1 MPELEKLE
9 EALAVEQSNNELNED
24 SMRHPTPAEQYA
36 AKLTTPAKA
45 VEALQ
50 DGSTLCLAL
59 AAGMPG
65 GLARAVADRI
75 LAGNLK
81 NLNLYYQHSMK
92 YSEETLIRPEVL
104 SKVDARCFFMGD
116 PDRKMVA
123 LGISEGRKYLS
134 YVPINFSNIPRALTE
149 HIHVDTFVVA
159 VSPMDKSGHFSL
171 GTNNDYASI
180 VLRHCDRVIVEVNR
194 NMPRVFGD
202 SLVHISEVQA
212 IVENHVPLVQVPYV
226 EPDADSMKIGKCIA
240 EQIPDGATL
249 QLGIGNL
256 PNAVAIHLANHNDL
270 GIHSELFSHAF
281 VRLVKSG
288 VATGR
293 KKTVHPRKHVYT
305 FAIGDN
311 EVYDFINDNPS
322 IESYPSSYVN
332 DIHVI
337 ALHDNMMSVNT
348 AIEIDLY
355 GQVNA
360 EFVKGHQYSGSGGQ
374 FDFVKGASF
383 SRGGKSFIG
392 LKAAAK
398 NGSISCIVPRVQM
411 ATDTRMD
418 VEHIVTEYG
427 CVNLRG
433 KSTRERAL
441 ALISIAHPN
450 FREQLMTHA
459 KSINLI

>member
-1 MPELEKLE
+1 MGTRTTTDEL
-9 EALAVEQSNNELNED
+9 
-24 SMRHPTPAEQYA
+24 TPSATHTGHRYSTPRQEYA

-45 VEALQ
+45 VERLES
-50 DGSTLCLAL
+50 GSTLCLAL
-59 AAGMPG
+59 GVGMPG
-65 GLARAVADRI
+65 GLAKAVADRI
-75 LAGNLK
+75 LAGDLK
-81 NLNLYYQHSMK
+81 NLNLYFQHSMK
-92 YSEETLIRPEVL
+92 YSAETLIRPEVL
-104 SKVDARCFFMGD
+104 KNVNARCFFMGET
-116 PDRKMVA
+116 DRKVVDVGLA
-123 LGISEGRKYLS
+123 EGRKYLS

-149 HIHVDTFVVA
+149 HIKVNSFVVT

-171 GTNNDYASI
+171 GTNNDYAST
-180 VLRHCDRVIVEVNR
+180 VLRHCDQVIVEVNH

-202 SLVHISEVQA
+202 SLVHISEVHA
-212 IVENHVPLVQVPYV
+212 IVENDAPLVKIPYKD
-226 EPDADSMKIGKCIA
+226 PDKDSLKIGKCIA

-256 PNAVAIHLANHNDL
+256 PNAVALHLADRNDL

-281 VRLVKSG
+281 VRLIKSG
-288 VATGR
+288 VANGR
-293 KKTVHPRKHVYT
+293 KKTIHPRKHVFT
-305 FAIGDN
+305 FAIGDD

-322 IESYPSSYVN
+322 IESYSSAYVN

-337 ALHDNMMSVNT
+337 AQHDDLMSVNT

-360 EFVKGHQYSGSGGQ
+360 EFINGHQYSGSGGQ

-383 SRGGKSFIG
+383 SKGGKSFIG
-392 LKAAAK
+392 LKSAAK
-398 NGSISCIVPRVQM
+398 NGTISCIVPHVQM

-433 KSTRERAL
+433 KSTRERAQ
-441 ALISIAHPN
+441 ALISIAHPT
-450 FREQLMTHA
+450 FRDELTAYA
-459 KSINLI
+459 KSVVLI

>member
-1 MPELEKLE
+1 MGYRT
-9 EALAVEQSNNELNED
+9 AQED
-24 SMRHPTPAEQYA
+24 YA

-45 VEALQ
+45 VEGIVN
-50 DGSTLCLAL
+50 GSTLCLAL
-59 AAGMPG
+59 AVGMPG
-65 GLARAVADRI
+65 GLAKAVADRV

-81 NLNLYYQHSMK
+81 DLNLYYQHSMK

-149 HIHVDTFVVA
+149 HIRVNTFLVT
-159 VSPMDKSGHFSL
+159 VSPMDASGHFSL
-171 GTNNDYASI
+171 GTNNDYAST
-180 VLRHCDRVIVEVNR
+180 VLRHCDRVVVEVNR

-202 SLVHISEVQA
+202 SLVHVSEVQA
-212 IVENHVPLVQVPYV
+212 IVENHAPLVQVPYKD
-226 EPDADSMKIGKCIA
+226 PDEDSMKIGKCIA

-256 PNAVAIHLANHNDL
+256 PNAVALLLANRNDL
-270 GIHSELFSHAF
+270 GIHSELFSHALM
-281 VRLVKSG
+281 RLVKSG
-288 VATGR
+288 VANGR
-293 KKTVHPRKHVYT
+293 KKTLHPRKHVFT
-305 FAIGDN
+305 FSIGDD
-311 EVYDFINDNPS
+311 ELYQFINDNPS
-322 IESYPSSYVN
+322 MESYASSYVN
-332 DIHVI
+332 NIDII
-337 ALHDNMMSVNT
+337 AQHDNMMSVNT
-348 AIEIDLY
+348 AVEVDLY
-355 GQVNA
+355 GQVNG
-360 EFVKGHQYSGSGGQ
+360 EFINGHQYSGSGGQ

-383 SRGGKSFIG
+383 SKGGKSFIG
-392 LKAAAK
+392 LKATVK
-398 NGSISCIVPRVQM
+398 NGTISCIVPHVQM

-433 KSTRERAL
+433 RSTRERAL
-441 ALISIAHPN
+441 ALISIADPN
-450 FREQLMTHA
+450 FRNELTKHA

>member
-1 MPELEKLE
+1 MGYRTPK
-9 EALAVEQSNNELNED
+9 ED
-24 SMRHPTPAEQYA
+24 YA

-45 VEALQ
+45 VEGIAN
-50 DGSTLCLAL
+50 GSTLCLAL
-59 AAGMPG
+59 AVGMPG

-75 LAGNLK
+75 LAGDLK
-81 NLNLYYQHSMK
+81 DLNLYYQHSMK

-104 SKVDARCFFMGD
+104 SKVDARVFFMGD

-149 HIHVDTFVVA
+149 HIRVNTFLVT
-159 VSPMDKSGHFSL
+159 VSPMDASGHFSL
-171 GTNNDYASI
+171 GTNNDYAST
-180 VLRHCDRVIVEVNR
+180 VLRHCDRVVVEVNR

-202 SLVHISEVQA
+202 SLVHVSEVQA
-212 IVENHVPLVQVPYV
+212 IVENNAPLVQVPYKD
-226 EPDADSMKIGKCIA
+226 PDEDSMKIGKCIA

-256 PNAVAIHLANHNDL
+256 PNAVALLVGNRNDL
-270 GIHSELFSHAF
+270 GIHSELFSHALMK
-281 VRLVKSG
+281 LVKSG
-288 VATGR
+288 VANGR
-293 KKTVHPRKHVYT
+293 KKTLHPRKHVFT
-305 FAIGDN
+305 FAIGDD
-311 EVYDFINDNPS
+311 EVYQFINDNPS
-322 IESYPSSYVN
+322 MESYASSYVN
-332 DIHVI
+332 DIHII
-337 ALHDNMMSVNT
+337 AQHDNMMSVNT
-348 AIEIDLY
+348 AVEVDLY
-355 GQVNA
+355 GQVNG
-360 EFVKGHQYSGSGGQ
+360 EFINGHQYSGSGGQ

-383 SRGGKSFIG
+383 SKGGKSFIG

-398 NGSISCIVPRVQM
+398 NGTVSCIVPHVQM

-433 KSTRERAL
+433 RSTRERAL
-441 ALISIAHPN
+441 ALISVAHPN
-450 FREQLMTHA
+450 FREQLTKHA

>member
-1 MPELEKLE
+1 MGYRTPK
-9 EALAVEQSNNELNED
+9 ED
-24 SMRHPTPAEQYA
+24 YA

-45 VEALQ
+45 VEGIAN
-50 DGSTLCLAL
+50 GSTLCLAL
-59 AAGMPG
+59 AVGMPG
-65 GLARAVADRI
+65 GLARAVADRV
-75 LAGNLK
+75 LAGNLED
-81 NLNLYYQHSMK
+81 LNLYYQHSMK

-149 HIHVDTFVVA
+149 HIRVNTFLVT
-159 VSPMDKSGHFSL
+159 VSPMDASGHFSL
-171 GTNNDYASI
+171 GTNNDYAST
-180 VLRHCDRVIVEVNR
+180 VLRHCDRVVVEVNR

-202 SLVHISEVQA
+202 SLVHVSEVQA
-212 IVENHVPLVQVPYV
+212 IVENHAPLVNVPYK

-256 PNAVAIHLANHNDL
+256 PNAVALLLENHNDL

-288 VATGR
+288 VANGR
-293 KKTVHPRKHVYT
+293 KKTLHPRKHVFT
-305 FAIGDN
+305 FAIGDD
-311 EVYDFINDNPS
+311 EVYEFINDNPS
-322 IESYPSSYVN
+322 MESYASSYVN
-332 DIHVI
+332 DIHII
-337 ALHDNMMSVNT
+337 AQHDNMMSVNT
-348 AIEIDLY
+348 AIEVDLY
-355 GQVNA
+355 GQVNG

-383 SRGGKSFIG
+383 SKGGKSFIG
-392 LKAAAK
+392 LRSAAK
-398 NGSISCIVPRVQM
+398 NGTISCIVPRVQM

-418 VEHIVTEYG
+418 VEHISTEYG

-433 KSTRERAL
+433 RSTRERAL

-450 FREQLMTHA
+450 FRDELTRHA

>member
-1 MPELEKLE
+1 MGYRT
-9 EALAVEQSNNELNED
+9 AQED
-24 SMRHPTPAEQYA
+24 YA

-45 VEALQ
+45 VEGIAN
-50 DGSTLCLAL
+50 GSTLCLAL
-59 AAGMPG
+59 AVGMPG
-65 GLARAVADRI
+65 GLAKAVADRV

-81 NLNLYYQHSMK
+81 DLNLYYQHSMK

-149 HIHVDTFVVA
+149 HIRVNTFLVT
-159 VSPMDKSGHFSL
+159 VSPMDASGHFSL
-171 GTNNDYASI
+171 GTNNDYAST
-180 VLRHCDRVIVEVNR
+180 VLRHCDRVVVEVNR

-202 SLVHISEVQA
+202 SLVHVSEVQA
-212 IVENHVPLVQVPYV
+212 IVENHAPLVNVPYKD
-226 EPDADSMKIGKCIA
+226 PDEDSMKIGKCIA
-240 EQIPDGATL
+240 EKIPDGATL

-256 PNAVAIHLANHNDL
+256 PNAVALLLENHNDL

-288 VATGR
+288 VANGR
-293 KKTVHPRKHVYT
+293 KKTLHPRKHVFT
-305 FAIGDN
+305 FAIGDD
-311 EVYDFINDNPS
+311 EVYEFINDNPS
-322 IESYPSSYVN
+322 MESYASSYVN

-337 ALHDNMMSVNT
+337 AEHDNMMSVNT
-348 AIEIDLY
+348 AIEVDLY
-355 GQVNA
+355 GQVNG
-360 EFVKGHQYSGSGGQ
+360 EFVNGHQYSGSGGQ

-383 SRGGKSFIG
+383 SKGGKSFIG
-392 LKAAAK
+392 LRSAAK
-398 NGSISCIVPRVQM
+398 NGTISCIVPRVQM

-418 VEHIVTEYG
+418 VEHIATEYG

-433 KSTRERAL
+433 RSTRERAL

-450 FREQLMTHA
+450 FRDELMKHA

>member
-1 MPELEKLE
+1 MGYRTAPE
-9 EALAVEQSNNELNED
+9 D
-24 SMRHPTPAEQYA
+24 YA

-45 VEALQ
+45 VEGIAN
-50 DGSTLCLAL
+50 GSTLCLAL
-59 AAGMPG
+59 AVGMPG
-65 GLARAVADRI
+65 GLARAVADRV

-81 NLNLYYQHSMK
+81 DLNLYYQHSMK

-149 HIHVDTFVVA
+149 HIRVNTFLVT
-159 VSPMDKSGHFSL
+159 VSPMDASGHFSL
-171 GTNNDYASI
+171 GTNNDYAST
-180 VLRHCDRVIVEVNR
+180 VLRHCDRVVVEVNR

-202 SLVHISEVQA
+202 SLVHVSEVQA
-212 IVENHVPLVQVPYV
+212 IVENHVPLVHVPYV
-226 EPDADSMKIGKCIA
+226 DPDEDSMKIGKCIA

-256 PNAVAIHLANHNDL
+256 PNAVALLLGNRNDL

-281 VRLVKSG
+281 VHLVKSG
-288 VATGR
+288 VANGR
-293 KKTVHPRKHVYT
+293 KKTLHPRKHVFT
-305 FAIGDN
+305 FAIGDD
-311 EVYDFINDNPS
+311 EVYQFINDNPS
-322 IESYPSSYVN
+322 MESYASSYVN

-337 ALHDNMMSVNT
+337 AQHDNMMSVNT
-348 AIEIDLY
+348 AVEVDLY
-355 GQVNA
+355 GQVNG
-360 EFVKGHQYSGSGGQ
+360 EFINGHQYSGSGGQ

-383 SRGGKSFIG
+383 SKGGKSFIG

-398 NGSISCIVPRVQM
+398 NGTISCIVPRVQM

-433 KSTRERAL
+433 RSTRERAL

-450 FREQLMTHA
+450 FRDQLTKHA

>member
-1 MPELEKLE
+1 MRYRTPVE
-9 EALAVEQSNNELNED
+9 E
-24 SMRHPTPAEQYA
+24 YA
-36 AKLTTPAKA
+36 AKLTTPEKA
-45 VEALQ
+45 VTVIE

-59 AAGMPG
+59 AAGMPAS
-65 GLARAVADRI
+65 LARAVADRI

-104 SKVDARCFFMGD
+104 SKVDARVFFMGD

-123 LGISEGRKYLS
+123 KGISENRKYLS

-149 HIHVDTFVVA
+149 HIHVDTFVVT

-180 VLRHCDRVIVEVNR
+180 VLRHCKRVIVEVNR

-202 SLVHISEVQA
+202 SLVHISEVDA
-212 IVENHVPLVQVPYV
+212 LVENHIPLVNVPYK
-226 EPDADSMKIGKCIA
+226 EPDPASVKIGQCIA

-256 PNAVAIHLANHNDL
+256 PNAVAMQLCDRKDL

-281 VRLVKSG
+281 VRLIKCG
-288 VATGR
+288 AATGR
-293 KKTVHPRKHVYT
+293 RKTVHPRKHVFT
-305 FAIGDN
+305 FAIGDA

-337 ALHDNMMSVNT
+337 KQHDNMISVNT

-360 EFVKGHQYSGSGGQ
+360 EFINGHQYSGSGGQ

-383 SRGGKSFIG
+383 SQGGKSFIG

-398 NGSISCIVPRVQM
+398 EGTVSCIVPRVQM

-418 VEHIVTEYG
+418 VEYIVTEYG

-450 FREQLMTHA
+450 FRDKLKRHA

>member
-1 MPELEKLE
+1 MGYGTPQE
-9 EALAVEQSNNELNED
+9 E
-24 SMRHPTPAEQYA
+24 YA

-45 VEALQ
+45 VEGIAN
-50 DGSTLCLAL
+50 GSTLCLAL
-59 AAGMPG
+59 AVGMPG
-65 GLARAVADRI
+65 GLARAIADRI

-81 NLNLYYQHSMK
+81 DLNLYYQHSMK

-116 PDRKMVA
+116 PDRKMVS
-123 LGISEGRKYLS
+123 LGLSEGRKYLS

-149 HIHVDTFVVA
+149 HIHANTFVVT

-171 GTNNDYASI
+171 GTNNDYAST
-180 VLRHCDRVIVEVNR
+180 VLRHCDRVVVEVNR

-202 SLVHISEVQA
+202 SLVHVSEVHA
-212 IVENHVPLVQVPYV
+212 IVENHVPLVQIPYKT
-226 EPDADSMKIGKCIA
+226 PDEDSLKIGKCIA

-256 PNAVAIHLANHNDL
+256 PNAVALNLANRNDL
-270 GIHSELFSHAF
+270 GVHSELFSHAF
-281 VRLVKSG
+281 VQLVRSG
-288 VATGR
+288 VANGR
-293 KKTVHPRKHVYT
+293 KKTLHPRKHVFT
-305 FAIGDN
+305 FAIGDD
-311 EVYDFINDNPS
+311 EVYQFINDNPS
-322 IESYPSSYVN
+322 MESYASSYVN

-337 ALHDNMMSVNT
+337 AQHDNIMSVNT

-355 GQVNA
+355 GQVNG
-360 EFVKGHQYSGSGGQ
+360 EFINGHQYSGSGGQ

-383 SRGGKSFIG
+383 SKGGKSFIG
-392 LKAAAK
+392 LKSAAK
-398 NGSISCIVPRVQM
+398 NATISCIVPHVQM

-418 VEHIVTEYG
+418 VEYVVTEYG

-441 ALISIAHPN
+441 ALISIAHPK
-450 FREQLMTHA
+450 FRDELMAHA
-459 KSINLI
+459 KTIVLI

>member
-1 MPELEKLE
+1 MGY
-9 EALAVEQSNNELNED
+9 
-24 SMRHPTPAEQYA
+24 RTPAEQYA
-36 AKLTTPAKA
+36 AKLTTAEKA
-45 VEALQ
+45 VEKIQ

-59 AAGMPG
+59 AAGMPAS
-65 GLARAVADRI
+65 LAKAVADRI
-75 LAGNLK
+75 LAGSLK
-81 NLNLYYQHSMK
+81 DLNLYYQHSMK

-104 SKVDARCFFMGD
+104 SKVDARVFFMGD

-123 LGISEGRKYLS
+123 KGISENRKYLS

-149 HIHVDTFVVA
+149 HIRVNTFVVA

-171 GTNNDYASI
+171 GTNNDYAST
-180 VLRHCDRVIVEVNR
+180 VLRHCDHVVVEVNR

-202 SLVHISEVQA
+202 SLVHVSEVDA
-212 IVENHVPLVQVPYV
+212 IVENHIPLVRVPYKD
-226 EPDADSMKIGKCIA
+226 PDPDSLKIGQCIA

-256 PNAVAIHLANHNDL
+256 PNAVAMQLIDRKDL

-281 VRLVKSG
+281 VRLIKSG
-288 VATGR
+288 AATGQ
-293 KKTVHPRKHVYT
+293 KKTLHPRKHVFT
-305 FAIGDN
+305 FAIGDE

-322 IESYPSSYVN
+322 MESYSSSYVN

-337 ALHDNMMSVNT
+337 AEHDHMMSVNT

-360 EFVKGHQYSGSGGQ
+360 EFINGHQYSGSGGQ

-383 SRGGKSFIG
+383 SKGGKSFIG
-392 LKAAAK
+392 LKSAAK
-398 NGSISCIVPRVQM
+398 EATISCIVPRVQM

-418 VEHIVTEYG
+418 VEYIVTEYG

-450 FREQLMTHA
+450 FRDKLKRHA

>member
-1 MPELEKLE
+1 MRNRTPVE
-9 EALAVEQSNNELNED
+9 E
-24 SMRHPTPAEQYA
+24 YA

-45 VEALQ
+45 VGTIQ

-59 AAGMPG
+59 AAGMPAS
-65 GLARAVADRI
+65 LAKAVSDRI
-75 LAGNLK
+75 LAGTLK
-81 NLNLYYQHSMK
+81 DLNLYYQHSMK

-104 SKVDARCFFMGD
+104 AKVDARVFFMGD

-123 LGISEGRKYLS
+123 KGISENRKYLS

-149 HIHVDTFVVA
+149 HIRVNTFVVT

-180 VLRHCDRVIVEVNR
+180 VLRHCDRVIVEVNK

-202 SLVHISEVQA
+202 SLVHVSEVDA
-212 IVENHVPLVQVPYV
+212 IVENHVPLVNVPYK
-226 EPDADSMKIGKCIA
+226 EPDPDSMKIGQCIA

-256 PNAVAIHLANHNDL
+256 PNAVALQLCDRKDL

-281 VRLVKSG
+281 VRLIKCGAV
-288 VATGR
+288 TGK
-293 KKTVHPRKHVYT
+293 KKTLHPRKHVFT
-305 FAIGDN
+305 FAIGDQQ
-311 EVYDFINDNPS
+311 VYDFIDDNPS
-322 IESYPSSYVN
+322 MESYPSSYVN

-337 ALHDNMMSVNT
+337 AQHDHMMSVNT

-360 EFVKGHQYSGSGGQ
+360 EFINGHQYSGSGGQ

-383 SRGGKSFIG
+383 SAGGKSFIG
-392 LKAAAK
+392 LKSAAK
-398 NGSISCIVPRVQM
+398 EATVSCIVPRVQM

-418 VEHIVTEYG
+418 VEYIVTEYG

-450 FREQLMTHA
+450 FRDKLKRHA

>member
-1 MPELEKLE
+1 MAYRIPKDDY
-9 EALAVEQSNNELNED
+9 Q
-24 SMRHPTPAEQYA
+24 

-45 VEALQ
+45 VEGIAN
-50 DGSTLCLAL
+50 GSTLCLAL
-59 AAGMPG
+59 AVGMPA

-75 LAGNLK
+75 LAGDLK
-81 NLNLYYQHSMK
+81 DLNLYYQHSMK
-92 YSEETLIRPEVL
+92 YSEETLICPEVL

-123 LGISEGRKYLS
+123 RGISEGRKYLS
-134 YVPINFSNIPRALTE
+134 YVPINFSNIPRVLVE
-149 HIHVDTFVVA
+149 QIHVNTFVVT

-171 GTNNDYASI
+171 GTNNDYASR

-202 SLVHISEVQA
+202 SLVHISEVDA
-212 IVENHVPLVQVPYV
+212 IVENHVPLVQIPYKD
-226 EPDADSMKIGKCIA
+226 PDPDSLKIGKCIA

-256 PNAVAIHLANHNDL
+256 PNAVTVYLANHNDL

-288 VATGR
+288 VANGK
-293 KKTVHPRKHVYT
+293 KKTLNPRKHVFT
-305 FAIGDN
+305 FALGDD
-311 EVYDFINDNPS
+311 EVYEFINDNPS
-322 IESYPSSYVN
+322 MESYASSYVN
-332 DIHVI
+332 DIHII
-337 ALHDNMMSVNT
+337 AQHDNLMSVNT

-355 GQVNA
+355 GQINA
-360 EFVKGHQYSGSGGQ
+360 EFVNGHQYSGSGGQ
-374 FDFVKGASF
+374 FDFLKGAAYSK
-383 SRGGKSFIG
+383 GGKSFIG
-392 LKAAAK
+392 LKSAAK
-398 NGSISCIVPRVQM
+398 NGTISGIVPRVQM
-411 ATDTRMD
+411 TTDIRMD
-418 VEHIVTEYG
+418 VDYVVTEYG

-450 FREQLMTHA
+450 FRDELAKHA

>member
-1 MPELEKLE
+1 MGY
-9 EALAVEQSNNELNED
+9 
-24 SMRHPTPAEQYA
+24 RTPAEQYA
-36 AKLTTPAKA
+36 EKPTTAEKA
-45 VEALQ
+45 VEKIE

-59 AAGMPG
+59 AAGMPA
-65 GLARAVADRI
+65 GLAKAVSERI

-81 NLNLYYQHSMK
+81 DLNLYYQHSMK

-104 SKVDARCFFMGD
+104 SKVDARVFFMGD

-123 LGISEGRKYLS
+123 KGISENRKYLS
-134 YVPINFSNIPRALTE
+134 YVPINFTNIPRALTE
-149 HIHVDTFVVA
+149 HIRVNTFVVA

-180 VLRHCDRVIVEVNR
+180 VLRHCDHVVVEVNR

-202 SLVHISEVQA
+202 SLVHVSEVDA
-212 IVENHVPLVQVPYV
+212 IVENNAPLVQIPYKD
-226 EPDADSMKIGKCIA
+226 PDPDSLKIGKCIA

-256 PNAVAIHLANHNDL
+256 PNAVAMYLANHNDL

-288 VATGR
+288 VVNGR
-293 KKTVHPRKHVYT
+293 KKTVHPRKHVFT
-305 FAIGDN
+305 FAMGDD
-311 EVYDFINDNPS
+311 EVYDFLNDNPS
-322 IESYPSSYVN
+322 MESYASSYVN

-337 ALHDNMMSVNT
+337 KQHDNMMSVNT

-360 EFVKGHQYSGSGGQ
+360 EFINEHQYSGSGGQ

-392 LKAAAK
+392 LKSAAK
-398 NGSISCIVPRVQM
+398 NGTVSCIVPHVQM

-418 VEHIVTEYG
+418 VEYVVTEYG

-433 KSTRERAL
+433 QSTRERAM
-441 ALISIAHPN
+441 ALVSIAHPN
-450 FREQLMTHA
+450 FRDELTAYA
-459 KSINLI
+459 KSVVLI

>member
-1 MPELEKLE
+1 MGY
-9 EALAVEQSNNELNED
+9 Q
-24 SMRHPTPAEQYA
+24 TPQQEYA
-36 AKLTTPAKA
+36 AKLTTAAKA
-45 VEALQ
+45 VEGMA

-59 AAGMPG
+59 AVGMPG

-81 NLNLYYQHSMK
+81 NINLYYQHSMK
-92 YSEETLIRPEVL
+92 YSEETLILPEVL
-104 SKVDARCFFMGD
+104 SQVDARCFFMGD
-116 PDRKMVA
+116 PDRKMVK

-149 HIHVDTFVVA
+149 NIHVNTFVVT
-159 VSPMDKSGHFSL
+159 VSPMDASGHFSL
-171 GTNNDYASI
+171 GTNNDYASTA
-180 VLRHCDRVIVEVNR
+180 VRHSDRVIFEVNR

-202 SLVHISEVQA
+202 SLVHVSEVHA
-212 IVENHVPLVQVPYV
+212 VVENHVPLVQIPYKA
-226 EPDADSMKIGKCIA
+226 PDPEAMKIGKYIA
-240 EQIPDGATL
+240 DQIPDGATL

-256 PNAVAIHLANHNDL
+256 PNAVAMQLTDRKDL

-281 VRLVKSG
+281 VQLVRSG
-288 VATGR
+288 VANGR
-293 KKTVHPRKHVYT
+293 KKTIHPRKHVFT
-305 FAIGDN
+305 FAIGDD
-311 EVYDFINDNPS
+311 EVYRFINDNPS
-322 IESYPSSYVN
+322 MESYASSYVN

-337 ALHDNMMSVNT
+337 AQHDNLMSVNT

-355 GQVNA
+355 GQVNG
-360 EFVKGHQYSGSGGQ
+360 EFINGHQYSGSGGQ

-383 SRGGKSFIG
+383 SKGGKSFIG
-392 LKAAAK
+392 LKSSAK
-398 NGSISCIVPRVQM
+398 NGTISSIVPRVQM

-427 CVNLRG
+427 CVNLRA

-441 ALISIAHPN
+441 ALINIAHPN
-450 FREQLMTHA
+450 FRDELLKHA

>member
-1 MPELEKLE
+1 MGYRT
-9 EALAVEQSNNELNED
+9 AQED
-24 SMRHPTPAEQYA
+24 YA

-45 VEALQ
+45 VEGIAN
-50 DGSTLCLAL
+50 GSTLCLAL
-59 AAGMPG
+59 AVGMPG

-75 LAGNLK
+75 LAGNLQD
-81 NLNLYYQHSMK
+81 LNLYYQHSMK

-104 SKVDARCFFMGD
+104 SKVDARVFFMGD

-149 HIHVDTFVVA
+149 HIRVNTFLVT
-159 VSPMDKSGHFSL
+159 VSPMDASGHFSL
-171 GTNNDYASI
+171 GTNNDYAST
-180 VLRHCDRVIVEVNR
+180 VLRHCDRVVVEVNR

-202 SLVHISEVQA
+202 SLVHVSEVQA
-212 IVENHVPLVQVPYV
+212 IVENHAPLVQVPYKD
-226 EPDADSMKIGKCIA
+226 PDEDSMKIGKCIA

-256 PNAVAIHLANHNDL
+256 PNAVALLLANRNDL
-270 GIHSELFSHAF
+270 GIHSELFSHALM
-281 VRLVKSG
+281 RLVKSG
-288 VATGR
+288 VANGR
-293 KKTVHPRKHVYT
+293 KKTLHPRKHVFT
-305 FAIGDN
+305 FSIGDD
-311 EVYDFINDNPS
+311 ELYQFINDNPS
-322 IESYPSSYVN
+322 MESYASSYVN
-332 DIHVI
+332 NIDII
-337 ALHDNMMSVNT
+337 AQHDNMMSVNT
-348 AIEIDLY
+348 AVEVDLY
-355 GQVNA
+355 GQVNG
-360 EFVKGHQYSGSGGQ
+360 EFINGHQYSGSGGQ

-383 SRGGKSFIG
+383 AKGGKSFIG

-398 NGSISCIVPRVQM
+398 NGTISSIVPHVQM

-433 KSTRERAL
+433 RSTRERAL

-450 FREQLMTHA
+450 FRDELTKHA